1 MNIWLAIALILGV
14 VTLYQLT
21 IQIFMISFKLTGM
34 ATSKIKFQVAS
45 LFTGAGFTTQ
55 ESELIVH
62 DEKRRKIAVACMY
75 TGHVFS
81 VVFMGLV
88 VNVLFS
94 FGVTISAESFEMPT
108 FVEWYFIILYVSLF
122 FFLLML
128 IIKTPL
134 IHKHFIKMLESIAI
148 NSMKHNKKTNIL
160 TVFDMHGKFA
170 IAEVMLNYVPEALVD
185 IPLLEMGLTKKYS
198 INVLSV
204 KRGSRIFEATKDT
217 MFVKGDALVIYGLI
231 KDIKAVF
238 IDSVNK
244 NKDVIVIDRTNEVT
258 LINNYGPN
266 ALVEVYVEEVPEEL
280 KNVKMQNAHLTDKY
294 NITIGVIKR
303 KDNYIYP
310 NKDTVI
316 KDGDTLTLFGSYKQV
331 KMLFNNEDIKPIEDV
346 KEE

>member
-21 IQIFMISFKLTGM
+21 TQIFMISLKLTGM

-94 FGVTISAESFEMPT
+94 FGATISDESFEMPT
-108 FVEWYFIILYVSLF
+108 FVEWYFIILYISLF

-134 IHKHFIKMLESIAI
+134 IHKHFIKMLETIAI
-148 NSMKHNKKTNIL
+148 NSSKHSRNTNII
-160 TVFDMHGKFA
+160 TNRF
-170 IAEVMLNYVPEALVD
+170 
-185 IPLLEMGLTKKYS
+185 
-198 INVLSV
+198 
-204 KRGSRIFEATKDT
+204 
-217 MFVKGDALVIYGLI
+217 I
-231 KDIKAVF
+231 K
-238 IDSVNK
+238 
-244 NKDVIVIDRTNEVT
+244 
-258 LINNYGPN
+258 
-266 ALVEVYVEEVPEEL
+266 
-280 KNVKMQNAHLTDKY
+280 
-294 NITIGVIKR
+294 
-303 KDNYIYP
+303 
-310 NKDTVI
+310 
-316 KDGDTLTLFGSYKQV
+316 
-331 KMLFNNEDIKPIEDV
+331 
-346 KEE
+346 